1 MNWHK
6 ATRTMLVAASMAFG
20 AFACAD
26 NDQPDFDSP
35 TVEGTT
41 PGSISNFLATDSRFT
56 VLATALD
63 QAGLIDTLDAA
74 GSFTVF
80 APTDAAFNAL
90 PNDFITSANF
100 VSTGDINDLNI
111 SISTGGLATLLQ
123 AHVVAGTV
131 TSTEVVEASSLDT
144 LAGGDISVIFA
155 NPTPG
160 EDVLADQGDEF
171 AILNG
176 RAQILQAD
184 TTLSNGVVHVIDSV
198 FIPTA
203 ALAGAGEI
211 PEDAFP
217 GTLFELL
224 NSTPLYGPFLQALRD
239 GGDTDFLARLD
250 SNVDADDAAVAQTL
264 LVPAFDLASDPE
276 DAAGSR
282 NAARLHIFDGNVE
295 SSAIQ
300 GSASVQNGWLAELAV
315 ANTDGQLSVEGVDVL
330 EADLRASN
338 GIVHLINGVLT
349 APSSSPADILTTRG
363 DFTTLVQ
370 ALEGEDLLDTLR
382 DETTIRTVFAP
393 TNDALAALDGL
404 DVSLDSDDETVGL
417 IAEVDAAGQ
426 LDDVLLYHV
435 SEDGVSEQLAIPNAD
450 DPMDMTPPL
459 PMMIETLAGDNAIM
473 VGLLNGTI
481 ALDSIIEVQGTD
493 TIDTD
498 MDELTAPIVV
508 HTVGNVLIPESAA
521 VARPEDGFPGPT
533 SEALAYFTRLSGF
546 SAQAATESV
555 PFNVDGDIAFAGTL
569 TDIFRFVAGDPSL
582 LVAADDN
589 PAYDGQ
595 LVDPYSIDTDADG
608 ANDAN
613 VEIQNTTAFVPVNS
627 ALPEDLDQFFF
638 TADVMGFDASNL
650 ASYHTVF
657 GGLEST
663 ELSNGALDTLTIQL
677 DGDGAPTG
685 AVGRFTVDVDV
696 SSGVSLNGQANVI
709 LADIVTRNGV
719 VHLIDGTLSP

>member
-6 ATRTMLVAASMAFG
+6 ATRMMLVAASMAFG

-26 NDQPDFDSP
+26 NDTPDFDSP

-100 VSTGDINDLNI
+100 ASTGDINDLNI

-295 SSAIQ
+295 ASAIQ

-481 ALDSIIEVQGTD
+481 ALDSIIEVQG
-493 TIDTD
+493 
-498 MDELTAPIVV
+498 
-508 HTVGNVLIPESAA
+508 
-521 VARPEDGFPGPT
+521 
-533 SEALAYFTRLSGF
+533 
-546 SAQAATESV
+546 
-555 PFNVDGDIAFAGTL
+555 
-569 TDIFRFVAGDPSL
+569 
-582 LVAADDN
+582 
-589 PAYDGQ
+589 
-595 LVDPYSIDTDADG
+595 
-608 ANDAN
+608 
-613 VEIQNTTAFVPVNS
+613 
-627 ALPEDLDQFFF
+627 
-638 TADVMGFDASNL
+638 
-650 ASYHTVF
+650 
-657 GGLEST
+657 
-663 ELSNGALDTLTIQL
+663 
-677 DGDGAPTG
+677 
-685 AVGRFTVDVDV
+685 
-696 SSGVSLNGQANVI
+696 
-709 LADIVTRNGV
+709 
-719 VHLIDGTLSP
+719 

>member
-1 MNWHK
+1 
-6 ATRTMLVAASMAFG
+6 MAFG

-26 NDQPDFDSP
+26 NDVPDFDSP

-100 VSTGDINDLNI
+100 VGTGDINDLNI
-111 SISTGGLATLLQ
+111 SISTSGLATLLQ
-123 AHVVAGTV
+123 AHVVAGEV
-131 TSTEVVEASSLDT
+131 TSAEVVEASSLDT

-160 EDVLADQGDEF
+160 EDLLADQGDEF

-184 TTLSNGVVHVIDSV
+184 TPLSNGVVHVIDSV

-203 ALAGAGEI
+203 ALAAAGEI

-217 GTLFELL
+217 GTLFEML
-224 NSTPLYGPFLQALRD
+224 NSTPLYEPFLQALRD
-239 GGDTDFLARLD
+239 GGDSDFLGRLD
-250 SNVDADDAAVAQTL
+250 SNVDGDDNAVAQTL
-264 LVPAFDLASDPE
+264 LIPAFDLTSDPE
-276 DAAGSR
+276 DASGSR
-282 NAARLHIFDGNVE
+282 NLARLHIFDGAVE
-295 SSAIQ
+295 AQTIQ

-330 EADLRASN
+330 EADIRASN

-382 DETTIRTVFAP
+382 NETTIRTVFAP
-393 TNDALAALDGL
+393 TNSALAALDGL
-404 DVSLDSDDETVGL
+404 DVSLDSDPETAGL

-435 SEDGVSEQLAIPNAD
+435 SEDGVSEQLAIPDAD

-459 PMMIETLAGDNAIM
+459 PMMIETLAGDNAIA

-481 ALDSIIEVQGTD
+481 ALDSIIEVQATD

-498 MDELTAPIVV
+498 PDSEMDDPIVV

-521 VARPEDGFPGPT
+521 VDRPEDGFPGPT
-533 SEALAYFTRLSGF
+533 SAALAYFSRLSGF
-546 SAQAATESV
+546 AEQAGTESV
-555 PFNVDGDIAFAGTL
+555 AFNVDGDITFEGTL
-569 TDIFRFVAGDPSL
+569 TDIFRFVTGDPSL
-582 LVAADDN
+582 LVAN
-589 PAYDGQ
+589 QENGMPAYDGQ
-595 LVDPYSIDTDADG
+595 LIDPYSIDTDADG

-627 ALPEDLDQFFF
+627 ALPADLDQFFF
-638 TADVMGFDASNL
+638 AADVMGFDASNL

-685 AVGRFTVDVDV
+685 EVGRFTIDVDV
-696 SSGVSLNGQANVI
+696 SAGVSLNGQANVI

-719 VHLIDGTLSP
+719 VHLIDGTLNP